1 MNCEA
6 AIPLDALAAADPRG
20 RTAPDLFAP
29 ARLGSLRLRN
39 RLVMS
44 PMQQYQG
51 AADARAT
58 AHHVHHYAR
67 RARGGVGLVMVEST
81 AVAPEGRLFGD
92 DIGLYSDAHVAPLRA
107 VVDAVH
113 AEGAAIAVQ
122 LSHGGRKSFRG
133 TGPLLAPSAIAFDA
147 GYGTPQAMSQ
157 AQIDAA
163 VAAYGR
169 ATRYALQA
177 GFDAIEL
184 HAAHGFL
191 VHQFLSPIGNRRD
204 DRYGGS
210 ARNRGRFLREAF
222 AAIRRAAG
230 PDYPLL
236 VRVSGSDFDPQGLAP
251 EDVAEL
257 LRPLR
262 ELGLQAVDVS
272 AGGISPAVPY
282 GIGVEYQVPFAATIR
297 RALAVPTI
305 AVGLIR
311 GAERAQAILDA
322 GHADFIAI
330 GRPLLERPDYA
341 EDLRR
346 ARGGRAAS

>member
-1 MNCEA
+1 MNREV
-6 AIPLDALAAADPRG
+6 AAATLIESESRSRLFSPAMLG
-20 RTAPDLFAP
+20 R
-29 ARLGSLRLRN
+29 LRLRN

-51 AADARAT
+51 TADASAT
-58 AHHVHHYAR
+58 AYHAHHYAR

-92 DIGLYSDAHVAPLRA
+92 DIGLYSAAHVAPLRA

-133 TGPLLAPSAIAFDA
+133 AGALLAPSAIAYDDT
-147 GYGTPQAMSQ
+147 YGVPEAMTQ
-157 AQIDAA
+157 AQIAKAIAD
-163 VAAYGR
+163 YER
-169 ATRYALQA
+169 ATRYALDA

-191 VHQFLSPIGNRRD
+191 VHQFMSPISNHRD
-204 DRYGGS
+204 DEYGGS
-210 ARNRGRFLREAF
+210 AHNRGRFLREVF
-222 AAIRRAAG
+222 AAIRGVVG

-236 VRVSGSDFDPQGLAP
+236 VRVSGSDFDPDGLTP
-251 EDVAEL
+251 EAVAEL
-257 LRPLR
+257 LLPLR

-272 AGGISPAVPY
+272 AGGLSPKVPY
-282 GIGVEYQVPFAATIR
+282 GIGVEYQVPFASTIR
-297 RALAVPTI
+297 RALDVPTI

-311 GAERAQAILDA
+311 GADRAEAILRDE
-322 GHADFIAI
+322 HADFIAI

-341 EDLRR
+341 DDLCRDLS
-346 ARGGRAAS
+346 GRALAA

>member
-1 MNCEA
+1 MNREA
-6 AIPLDALAAADPRG
+6 TIAATSLTESESRSRLFSPATLG
-20 RTAPDLFAP
+20 RLQ
-29 ARLGSLRLRN
+29 LRN

-51 AADARAT
+51 TADASAT
-58 AHHVHHYAR
+58 AYHAHHYAR

-133 TGPLLAPSAIAFDA
+133 MGPLLAPSAIAYDDT
-147 GYGTPQAMSQ
+147 YGVPEAMTQ
-157 AQIDAA
+157 AQIAKVIAD
-163 VAAYGR
+163 YER
-169 ATRYALQA
+169 ATRYALDA

-191 VHQFLSPIGNRRD
+191 VHQFMSPISNHRD
-204 DRYGGS
+204 DGYGGS
-210 ARNRGRFLREAF
+210 AHNRGRFLREVF
-222 AAIRRAAG
+222 AAIRGVVG

-236 VRVSGSDFDPQGLAP
+236 VRVSGSDFDPEGLMP
-251 EDVAEL
+251 EAVAEL
-257 LRPLR
+257 LLPLR

-272 AGGISPAVPY
+272 AGGLSPKVPY
-282 GIGVEYQVPFAATIR
+282 GIGVEYQVPFASTIR
-297 RALAVPTI
+297 RALGVPTI

-311 GAERAQAILDA
+311 GADRAEAILRDE
-322 GHADFIAI
+322 HADFIAI

-341 EDLRR
+341 DDLCRDLS
-346 ARGGRAAS
+346 GRALAA